1 MADQIGQL
9 VSVPGFSPGN
19 SRVDHWLLQHIAL
32 AVLVLDSLV
41 LLALL
46 LVMPE
51 AISWAAAE
59 IGTVALGALA
69 SLVALRHQRPHVSAA
84 LLVFVTWLLAAA
96 VTFGN
101 GGFGSPFMPLFLIPV
116 LLSFLLMDIRT
127 RLLIFACT
135 LLFVITIWLGDIQSL
150 LPDHHVNPT
159 LIAIGNT
166 AILVL
171 LMWLFGTTAANI
183 RQARDRAAQQEKLLQ
198 ERETEL
204 RQQTTALEVT
214 RDAYESLIEHSIQA
228 VLVWQNGGAVF
239 ANKAHAQLTG
249 YTIDEMRQMEDG
261 LKVILHPDDYTL
273 VRDRIAARLAGS
285 PVPLRYEVRIIRK
298 DGAVRW
304 VEIISARITYQ
315 GRPALQTTS
324 VDITERRQA
333 QDALCASEA
342 LFRSLT
348 ENAPIG
354 VFMTTASGR
363 IRYVN
368 DELCRCVGWQ
378 ASELIGQPLTL
389 LLDVHDEV
397 NCTEFLQTI
406 YHGEARTTDR
416 FVVQARRKNGT
427 VFWAELSTNMI
438 QDASGANNIV
448 GLFLDITE
456 RRDAAQKQLEL
467 AVEKEKVTILQQFIG
482 NISHD
487 LKTPLTIIN
496 ASLYLLDKASDSRYR
511 AEKLDEIRI
520 QTALLETM
528 IQDLLAMSRLDQGAV
543 LEREPVS
550 LESLAY
556 QTVRQFQLRLESKNQ
571 TAVVLV
577 ENTIPPVLGDS
588 GELKRLICNLFENAI
603 NYTPAGGQIT
613 CTLAAS
619 ADSVCLTVADTGM
632 GISPADLPHVF
643 ERFYRSADARA
654 LLSSGS
660 GLGLAIARKI
670 VELHA
675 GRITVE
681 SQLHAGTTF
690 RVSLP
695 LAQVAASVG

>member
-1 MADQIGQL
+1 MADQFGQWI
-9 VSVPGFSPGN
+9 SVPAFSPDN
-19 SRVDHWLLQHIAL
+19 SRVDHWLLRHIAI

-51 AISWAAAE
+51 AISWAAVE

-96 VTFGN
+96 VTLGN

-116 LLSFLLMDIRT
+116 LLSFLLMDTRT

-135 LLFVITIWLGDIQSL
+135 LLFVVTIWIGDIQSL
-150 LPDHHVNPT
+150 LPDYYVNPT

-183 RQARDRAAQQEKLLQ
+183 RQVRDRAAQQEKLLQ

-214 RDAYESLIEHSIQA
+214 RDAYESLIENSIQS

-249 YTIDEMRQMEDG
+249 YAIDELRQMEDG
-261 LKVILHPDDYTL
+261 LKVIIHPDDYAL

-285 PVPLRYEVRIIRK
+285 LVPSRYEVRIIRK

-315 GRPALQTTS
+315 GQPALQTTS
-324 VDITERRQA
+324 VDITERRQS
-333 QDALCASEA
+333 QDTLQASEA

-354 VFMTTASGR
+354 VFMTTASGI

-368 DELCRCVGWQ
+368 DELCRFVGWQ
-378 ASELIGQPLTL
+378 ASELVAQPLTL
-389 LLDVHDEV
+389 LLDAHNEA
-397 NCTEFLQTI
+397 NRTAFLQTI
-406 YHGEARTTDR
+406 CHGEARTMDR
-416 FVVQARRKNGT
+416 FIVQARRKDGT

-467 AVEKEKVTILQQFIG
+467 AVEKEKVTMLQQFIG

-520 QTALLETM
+520 QTALLGTM

-571 TAVVLV
+571 TAVVIV
-577 ENTIPPVLGDS
+577 ETTIPPVLGDS
-588 GELKRLICNLFENAI
+588 GELKRLMCNLFENAI

-619 ADSVCLTVADTGM
+619 DDSVRLTVADTGM
-632 GISPADLPHVF
+632 GINSADLPHVF

-654 LLSSGS
+654 LLNSGS

-675 GRITVE
+675 GTITVE
-681 SQLHAGTTF
+681 SQLHAGTAF
-690 RVSLP
+690 HVSLP